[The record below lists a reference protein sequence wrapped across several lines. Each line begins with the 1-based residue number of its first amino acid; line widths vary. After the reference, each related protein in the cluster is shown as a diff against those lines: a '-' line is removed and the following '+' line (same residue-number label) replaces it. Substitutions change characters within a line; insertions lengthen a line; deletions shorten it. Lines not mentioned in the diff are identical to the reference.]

1 MGLWDRDWYVDAQMK
16 RMGMGAKPKPSRF
29 SPKGAPPPD
38 HGEELHRARMAA
50 AAAAAARASRRAE
63 HEVFDEG
70 AEYFGSAPGRGSEQ
84 HRSFEARRGIRPQYE
99 IDLPVRW
106 AALFT
111 GIFLAAAVV
120 AGVFVVLVKY
130 AKHWF

>member
-1 MGLWDRDWYVDAQMK
+1 MK
-16 RMGMGAKPKPSRF
+16 RDGMGGKPKPSRF
-29 SPKGAPPPD
+29 SAKGAPPD
-38 HGEELHRARMAA
+38 DDAAELFVRAA
-50 AAAAAARASRRAE
+50 AARAAARASRRAE

-70 AEYFGSAPGRGSEQ
+70 AEYFGSAPGRGAEQ